1 MSDTIDINIKTSIFF
16 SYGKIKRIS
25 VLIDL
30 CNTTWKFCSN
40 REFSAL
46 FSNNRDLMIAV
57 IKNFRVYEYMHWS
70 YPTEYIPVFFF
81 ILTSNTAKRHDC

>member
-46 FSNNRDLMIAV
+46 FSNNRDLIIAV
-57 IKNFRVYEYMHWS
+57 IKNFRVYGYIHWS
-70 YPTEYIPVFFF
+70 PTEYIPVFFF